1 MNQDIEDPDFSN
13 SIADVSVVKLGID
26 ESNSNLDGKVDLSE
40 TKYDNEAYVKD
51 DSKLPQ
57 DSFSD
62 QNKPQN
68 GPEEKNTETQQK
80 PNHRTNNKILY
91 SIFIGITLVGI
102 AVLAVVL
109 YFEVFQETDE
119 PKIAVQMNNV

>member
-1 MNQDIEDPDFSN
+1 M
-13 SIADVSVVKLGID
+13 SVVKLGID
-26 ESNSNLDGKVDLSE
+26 ESNSNLEGKVDLSE
-40 TKYDNEAYVKD
+40 TKHDNEAYLKD

-68 GPEEKNTETQQK
+68 GPEEKKTETQPK
-80 PNHRTNNKILY
+80 PNHRRNNKILY
-91 SIFIGITLVGI
+91 SIFIAITLVGI